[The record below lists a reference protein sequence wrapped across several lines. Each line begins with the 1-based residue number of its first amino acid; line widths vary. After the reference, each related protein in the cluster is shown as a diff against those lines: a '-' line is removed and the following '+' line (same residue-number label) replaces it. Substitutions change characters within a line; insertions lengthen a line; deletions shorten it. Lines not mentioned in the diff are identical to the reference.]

1 MTAERIY
8 CPPDLREAL
17 RQLAKAE
24 NRSMIDE
31 LRDLIAKRK
40 AKISKDSRS
49 I

>member
-17 RQLAKAE
+17 RNLAKRE

-31 LRDLIAKRK
+31 LRDLIKKREAELDKK
-40 AKISKDSRS
+40 AST
-49 I
+49 

>member
-8 CPPDLREAL
+8 CPPDLREKL

-31 LRDLIAKRK
+31 LRDLIEKRK
-40 AKISKDSRS
+40 AEVSKDSTS